1 MNRKVL
7 ALVKQRYCEDNRIKD
22 SSKVNLS
29 FSQVQ
34 PNGDPVFYVE
44 DGSAGQVYV
53 YQRTDMSGLTAHRA
67 LDIPSEYRLQLESNP
82 NKGFIADW
90 VYRFTGHRLLAD
102 DIRYLTLEK
111 SAVVVTLA
119 PDSMRFK
126 NSFRITRL

>member
-1 MNRKVL
+1 MNKKVL
-7 ALVKQRYCEDNRIKD
+7 ALIKRRYCEDRRIKD
-22 SSKVNLS
+22 PNSVNLT
-29 FSQVQ
+29 FAQVQ
-34 PNGDPVFYVE
+34 ANGDPVFYVE
-44 DGSAGQVYV
+44 DGGAGEVYV
-53 YQRTDMSGLTAHRA
+53 HKRTDLSGLTAHRA
-67 LDIPSEYRLQLESNP
+67 LDIPKDYRLQLESNP

-90 VYRFTGHRLLAD
+90 VYRFTGHRLLAL

>member
-29 FSQVQ
+29 FSQVR

-67 LDIPSEYRLQLESNP
+67 LDIPTEYRLQLESNP
-82 NKGFIADW
+82 NKDFIADW

>member
-1 MNRKVL
+1 LNKKVL
-7 ALVKQRYCEDNRIKD
+7 ALVKQRYCEDKRIKD
-22 SSKVNLS
+22 HSSVNLT
-29 FSQVQ
+29 FAQVG

-44 DGSAGQVYV
+44 DGKAGQVYV
-53 YQRTDMSGLTAHRA
+53 YQRTDMSGLTTHRA
-67 LDIPSEYRLQLESNP
+67 LDIPAEYRLQLESNP
-82 NKGFIADW
+82 NKAFIASW